1 VSLYIAGINGMVG
14 SAIAEEAR
22 SRQLEV
28 IGKSSKELDFL
39 DRKATFAEL
48 QQIKPTYLII
58 AAAKVGGIGAN
69 ARFPVDFLSI
79 NLRIQTNLLDAANAA
94 GISKV
99 LFLGS
104 SCIYPK
110 FASQP
115 INEEYLL
122 SGELESTNE
131 PYAIAKIAGLKL
143 VEAYRNQFSRK
154 WISAMPTNLYGPKDN
169 FDLENAHVLPALI
182 HRIHKA
188 KIQKISSVIIWGD
201 GSPLREF
208 LHSKD
213 LARACLLLLDKYD
226 DLQPI
231 NIGSGDEISIGDLAA
246 KIASII
252 GYEGKLEFD
261 HSKPNGTPR
270 KLLNS
275 RKLKDLGW
283 TSQISLDE
291 GIRSTYDW
299 FLTNY
304 INRGN
309 V

>member
-1 VSLYIAGINGMVG
+1 MVG

-28 IGKSSKELDFL
+28 LGKSSKELDFL

-48 QQIKPTYLII
+48 QQVSPTYLII

-69 ARFPVDFLSI
+69 SKFPVDFLSK
-79 NLRIQTNLLDAANAA
+79 NLQIQTNLLDAANAA

-110 FASQP
+110 FARQP

-182 HRIHKA
+182 HRIHEA
-188 KIQKISSVIIWGD
+188 KIQKTPNVKIWGD

-213 LARACLLLLDKYD
+213 LARACLLILDKYD
-226 DLQPI
+226 DLKPI
-231 NIGSGDEISIGDLAA
+231 NIGSGNEISIGDLAA

-283 TSQISLDE
+283 TSQITLDE

>member
-1 VSLYIAGINGMVG
+1 MVG

-39 DRKATFAEL
+39 DRKATFTEF
-48 QQIKPTYLII
+48 QNVKPDYLVI

-69 ARFPVDFLSI
+69 SSFPVEFLSL
-79 NLRIQTNLLDAANAA
+79 NLQIQTNILDAAHNAE
-94 GISKV
+94 ISRV

-110 FASQP
+110 FAKQP
-115 INEEYLL
+115 IEEGALL
-122 SGELESTNE
+122 SGELEETNE
-131 PYAIAKIAGLKL
+131 PYAVAKIAGLKL
-143 VEAYRNQFSRK
+143 VEAYRTQFKRN
-154 WISAMPTNLYGPKDN
+154 WISAMPTNLYGPRDN
-169 FDLENAHVLPALI
+169 FDLNNAHVLPALM
-182 HRIHKA
+182 HRIHEA
-188 KIQKISSVIIWGD
+188 KVQKIPSVKIWGD

-231 NIGSGDEISIGDLAA
+231 NIGSGDEISIGNLAA

>member
-1 VSLYIAGINGMVG
+1 M
-14 SAIAEEAR
+14 
-22 SRQLEV
+22 
-28 IGKSSKELDFL
+28 
-39 DRKATFAEL
+39 
-48 QQIKPTYLII
+48 
-58 AAAKVGGIGAN
+58 
-69 ARFPVDFLSI
+69 
-79 NLRIQTNLLDAANAA
+79 
-94 GISKV
+94 
-99 LFLGS
+99 
-104 SCIYPK
+104 
-110 FASQP
+110 
-115 INEEYLL
+115 
-122 SGELESTNE
+122 
-131 PYAIAKIAGLKL
+131 
-143 VEAYRNQFSRK
+143 
-154 WISAMPTNLYGPKDN
+154 
-169 FDLENAHVLPALI
+169 
-182 HRIHKA
+182 
-188 KIQKISSVIIWGD
+188 
-201 GSPLREF
+201 
-208 LHSKD
+208 HSKD

-231 NIGSGDEISIGDLAA
+231 NIGSGDEISIGNLAA

>member
-1 VSLYIAGINGMVG
+1 MVG

>member
-1 VSLYIAGINGMVG
+1 MVG

-39 DRKATFAEL
+39 DREATFAEL

-169 FDLENAHVLPALI
+169 FNLENAHVLPALI

-188 KIQKISSVIIWGD
+188 KIQKIPSVIIWGD

>member
-1 VSLYIAGINGMVG
+1 MVG

-182 HRIHKA
+182 HRIHEA
-188 KIQKISSVIIWGD
+188 KIQKIPSVIIWGD

-231 NIGSGDEISIGDLAA
+231 NIGSGDEISIGNLAA